1 MMPEE
6 KVYIGDFLER
16 IRRPVQIEDE
26 KEYQLVTVRLHH
38 KGVVER
44 CRKRGSEIRTK
55 KCTK

>member
-26 KEYQLVTVRLHH
+26 KEY
-38 KGVVER
+38 
-44 CRKRGSEIRTK
+44 
-55 KCTK
+55 